1 MSGKLLEP
9 LRGGGSEW
17 SKQPRT
23 SFSPRTRLRL
33 LEAVRVQY
41 PRKRPAA
48 SPRPDLQPSRISYLC
63 RTGFEARHPVV
74 ILANAD
80 HNGLPQTDVL
90 EAVLFI
96 AGSKTN
102 CRQTAEH
109 ALQALGSLGAVLS
122 ARVAELVAM
131 LGIHDQIAYALKAM
145 RAGMRSVLQEPIRER
160 VLIQSSFELID
171 YLRLDLRQEAIDI
184 LRVRQQGPLA
194 NVRQLSTL

>member
-1 MSGKLLEP
+1 M
-9 LRGGGSEW
+9 
-17 SKQPRT
+17 
-23 SFSPRTRLRL
+23 
-33 LEAVRVQY
+33 
-41 PRKRPAA
+41 
-48 SPRPDLQPSRISYLC
+48 
-63 RTGFEARHPVV
+63 
-74 ILANAD
+74 LANSD

-90 EAVLFI
+90 EALLFI

-109 ALQALGSLGAVLS
+109 ALQALGSLGAGLS

-145 RAGMRSVLQEPIRER
+145 HAGMRSVLQEPIRER
-160 VLIQSSFELID
+160 VLIQSFSELID
-171 YLRLDLRQEAIDI
+171 YLRLDLRHEAIDI